1 MMMDILM
8 YLFETYIHSDSELQ
22 VDQDE
27 LEDELLRAGFHQDDI
42 YKALHWLED
51 LAALQDT
58 DNQAAITMCSN
69 TSMRVYTSKEISRIN
84 MECRGFLLFLE
95 QINVLTTEIREM
107 VIDRVM
113 GLETNEF
120 ELDDLKWIILMVL
133 FNVPG
138 NESAYTQMEELLYE
152 DGSFVPGFVIPFLRT
167 AYWRWIRWPD
177 DFNVKIATTAGEY
190 HLYWIDPTREEE
202 TRNARRSGAT
212 FEPLDRVYD
221 QYQVK

>member
-27 LEDELLRAGFHQDDI
+27 LEEELLRAGFHQDDI

-51 LAALQDT
+51 LAALQET
-58 DNQAAITMCSN
+58 DSQAAISVSSN
-69 TSMRVYTSKEISRIN
+69 TSMRIYTKREMTRIN
-84 MECRGFLLFLE
+84 LECRGFLLFLE

-138 NESAYTQMEELLYE
+138 NESAYTQMEELLYTKE
-152 DGSFVPGFVIPFLRT
+152 QGVL
-167 AYWRWIRWPD
+167 
-177 DFNVKIATTAGEY
+177 
-190 HLYWIDPTREEE
+190 H
-202 TRNARRSGAT
+202 
-212 FEPLDRVYD
+212 
-221 QYQVK
+221 

>member
-27 LEDELLRAGFHQDDI
+27 LEEELLRAGFHQDDI

-51 LAALQDT
+51 LAALQET
-58 DNQAAITMCSN
+58 DSQAAISVSSN
-69 TSMRVYTSKEISRIN
+69 TSMRVYTKREMARIN
-84 MECRGFLLFLE
+84 LECRGFLLFLE

-138 NESAYTQMEELLYE
+138 NESAYTQMEELLYTKE
-152 DGSFVPGFVIPFLRT
+152 QGIL
-167 AYWRWIRWPD
+167 
-177 DFNVKIATTAGEY
+177 
-190 HLYWIDPTREEE
+190 H
-202 TRNARRSGAT
+202 
-212 FEPLDRVYD
+212 
-221 QYQVK
+221 

>member
-58 DNQAAITMCSN
+58 ENQAAITMCSN
-69 TSMRVYTSKEISRIN
+69 TSMRVYTSQEISRIN

-138 NESAYTQMEELLYE
+138 NESAYTQMEELLYTKE
-152 DGSFVPGFVIPFLRT
+152 QGIL
-167 AYWRWIRWPD
+167 
-177 DFNVKIATTAGEY
+177 
-190 HLYWIDPTREEE
+190 H
-202 TRNARRSGAT
+202 
-212 FEPLDRVYD
+212 
-221 QYQVK
+221 

>member
-8 YLFETYIHSDSELQ
+8 YVFETYIHSDSELQ

-27 LEDELLRAGFHQDDI
+27 LEEELLRAGFHQDDI

-51 LAALQDT
+51 LAALQET
-58 DNQAAITMCSN
+58 DSQAAISVSSN
-69 TSMRVYTSKEISRIN
+69 TSMRIYTKREMARIN
-84 MECRGFLLFLE
+84 LECRGFLLFLE

-138 NESAYTQMEELLYE
+138 NESAYTQMEELLYTKE
-152 DGSFVPGFVIPFLRT
+152 QGIL
-167 AYWRWIRWPD
+167 
-177 DFNVKIATTAGEY
+177 
-190 HLYWIDPTREEE
+190 H
-202 TRNARRSGAT
+202 
-212 FEPLDRVYD
+212 
-221 QYQVK
+221 

>member
-27 LEDELLRAGFHQDDI
+27 LEDELLRAGFRQDDI

-58 DNQAAITMCSN
+58 DNQAAITTCSN
-69 TSMRVYTSKEISRIN
+69 TSMRVYTSREVSRIN

-138 NESAYTQMEELLYE
+138 NESAYTQMEELLY
-152 DGSFVPGFVIPFLRT
+152 T
-167 AYWRWIRWPD
+167 
-177 DFNVKIATTAGEY
+177 K
-190 HLYWIDPTREEE
+190 
-202 TRNARRSGAT
+202 
-212 FEPLDRVYD
+212 D
-221 QYQVK
+221 QGILH

>member
-27 LEDELLRAGFHQDDI
+27 LEEELLRAGFHQDDI

-51 LAALQDT
+51 LAALQET
-58 DNQAAITMCSN
+58 DSQAAISVSSN
-69 TSMRVYTSKEISRIN
+69 TSMRIYTKREMARIN
-84 MECRGFLLFLE
+84 LECRGFLLFLE

-138 NESAYTQMEELLYE
+138 NESAYTQMEELLYTKE
-152 DGSFVPGFVIPFLRT
+152 QGIL
-167 AYWRWIRWPD
+167 
-177 DFNVKIATTAGEY
+177 
-190 HLYWIDPTREEE
+190 H
-202 TRNARRSGAT
+202 
-212 FEPLDRVYD
+212 
-221 QYQVK
+221 

>member
-22 VDQDE
+22 VDQNE

-58 DNQAAITMCSN
+58 ENQAAITMCSN
-69 TSMRVYTSKEISRIN
+69 TSMRVYTSQEILRIN

-138 NESAYTQMEELLYE
+138 NESAYTQMEELLYTKE
-152 DGSFVPGFVIPFLRT
+152 QGIL
-167 AYWRWIRWPD
+167 
-177 DFNVKIATTAGEY
+177 
-190 HLYWIDPTREEE
+190 H
-202 TRNARRSGAT
+202 
-212 FEPLDRVYD
+212 
-221 QYQVK
+221 

>member
-27 LEDELLRAGFHQDDI
+27 LEEELLRAGFHQDDI

-51 LAALQDT
+51 LAALQET
-58 DNQAAITMCSN
+58 DSQAAISVSSN
-69 TSMRVYTSKEISRIN
+69 TSMRVYTKREMARIN
-84 MECRGFLLFLE
+84 LECRGFLLFLE

-107 VIDRVM
+107 VIDLVM

-138 NESAYTQMEELLYE
+138 NESAYTQMEELLYTKE
-152 DGSFVPGFVIPFLRT
+152 QGIL
-167 AYWRWIRWPD
+167 
-177 DFNVKIATTAGEY
+177 
-190 HLYWIDPTREEE
+190 H
-202 TRNARRSGAT
+202 
-212 FEPLDRVYD
+212 
-221 QYQVK
+221 

>member
-27 LEDELLRAGFHQDDI
+27 LEEELLRAGFHQKDI

-51 LAALQDT
+51 LAALQES
-58 DNQAAITMCSN
+58 DNQAAITNCAP
-69 TSMRVYTSKEISRIN
+69 TSIRVYTNREMARIN
-84 MECRGFLLFLE
+84 IECRGFLLFLE

-138 NESAYTQMEELLYE
+138 NENAYTQMEELLYTKE
-152 DGSFVPGFVIPFLRT
+152 QGIL
-167 AYWRWIRWPD
+167 
-177 DFNVKIATTAGEY
+177 
-190 HLYWIDPTREEE
+190 H
-202 TRNARRSGAT
+202 
-212 FEPLDRVYD
+212 
-221 QYQVK
+221 